1 MDGFVRPPP
10 LDLRTPIT
18 LERLQ
23 RLLIDAMNRSGYAF
37 DMESPS
43 IKFAAIDVIE
53 LLMETFIGP
62 PMELDIEVLQQIQ
75 DGTENPW
82 KISGYLV
89 RNVHD
94 KTVAQINIDPGLKVA
109 GRRAQNLQNPL
120 TLGYRAIAQL
130 VNMKESLPKNTGQ
143 LIEKAPSPLHKVGGK
158 KKTKHVV

>member
-1 MDGFVRPPP
+1 MDGFVRPQP
-10 LDLRTPIT
+10 LDFRTSIT
-18 LERLQ
+18 VERLQ

-75 DGTENPW
+75 DDTDNPW
-82 KISGYLV
+82 KIMGYLV

-94 KTVAQINIDPGLKVA
+94 KTVAQVNLDPGLKVA
-109 GRRAQNLQNPL
+109 ARRAQNLQNLL

-158 KKTKHVV
+158 KKPKHAV